1 MKNQGKCASCWAH
14 AVTAVAEARLKLD
27 TGNITSLSVQSLMDC
42 DKARVCH
49 GCCGGLPERTVQWL
63 TTPHGGVSSTAL
75 YPYTSASGVDPTPKC
90 NKAVPN
96 IAKLT
101 GFGVVAGDSKSM
113 LSGNTEYGVMSVVMD
128 SKPLQFYK
136 KGIITNPNC
145 SPTGGNHA
153 VAIVGYGT
161 EGGVAYWK
169 VRNSYGTAFGESG
182 YFRIQ
187 RSTGGSA
194 APCGMSGCVVAAT
207 GAAYL

>member
-1 MKNQGKCASCWAH
+1 MQWLTTNPNSDSNPNPGPNR
-14 AVTAVAEARLKLD
+14 E
-27 TGNITSLSVQSLMDC
+27 
-42 DKARVCH
+42 
-49 GCCGGLPERTVQWL
+49 VQWL

-90 NKAVPN
+90 KKSVPN
-96 IAKLT
+96 VAKLT
-101 GFGVVAGDSKSM
+101 GFGVVPGDSKSM
-113 LSGNTEYGVMSVVMD
+113 LSGNTEYGVMSVAMD

-153 VAIVGYGT
+153 IAIVGYGT
-161 EGGVAYWK
+161 EHGVAYWK

-187 RSTGGSA
+187 RSTGAEA

-207 GAAYL
+207 GATYL